1 MEQTEVINKF
11 KDLFFAVNGS
21 TAKEIGLKASGKKEF
36 GYDRIFR
43 ELSQQDYSNH
53 LRTEVGLVPIPILET
68 DKCWWGAIDIDI
80 YNLTLQEQIEILNV
94 ASEYKLVPAWSESKG
109 LHLYCQSEE
118 KILAKGMRNYL
129 LSIALKLPHLKTT
142 PEVFPKQ
149 TEIKDGKIGNGIKI
163 PYRGWL
169 LGKKTNSTG
178 IMVKENTI
186 IQLTPEAFISR
197 LENSKIDKETFKQFY
212 SLELDCKMNELPNE
226 FKDFAPGS
234 MQDPEIK
241 KLSTAEI
248 LKKIKQEKMSLSDD
262 ESYFDDLITL
272 AIGKMVGSRNK
283 SDDEIMSELLK
294 LDLGSTG
301 TTVDYFR
308 SKLDRCRAKT
318 GIDDPRIAKEKIV
331 KNVVYLKETDRFY
344 DMQTKNDY
352 PKAAI
357 NHTYG
362 IYFGKNESAATFLQK
377 HPHGLVVENWL
388 YDPRQYNKDKPIIE
402 VDGNKY
408 LNSYQPHSLM
418 PEKGDVSL
426 LYELLNHVFNND
438 KDYINHFLDYVSYPL
453 KNPGAKIRHALI
465 IVSTSYQ
472 FGKGTLWRMI
482 QEIYG
487 ANSLAIDVSQALDKS
502 KGYTQKAQMVL
513 IDEMQSVGDFSEG
526 RSLLNDLKRIITEKE
541 VSSRELYKDYRIVKT
556 CANYILFSNNKN
568 ALALKPNEVR
578 YWVYITERPRAN
590 QEFYTKI
597 HKWLDDGG
605 AAAIL
610 YELLNREISPKFDPN
625 AIAPKT
631 PFLGQ
636 MSTAGEHPL
645 TAIIRKRFEEKQ
657 TPFITGHGKEIDVI
671 GSTELFDWLKNN
683 NLLGRA
689 RINDVSNALEQIGAR
704 NLGQCRI
711 KVRNIKGED
720 IGPAMD
726 NAVNPNFEHKKVY
739 QNKKPTLYL
748 LNKLDELVLLDPQQI
763 ADEYYTPINTD
774 RENWNSG
781 NY

>member
-11 KDLFFAVNGS
+11 KELFFAVNGS

-129 LSIALKLPHLKTT
+129 LSVALKLPHLKTT

-149 TEIKDGKIGNGIKI
+149 TEIKEGKIGNGIKI

-197 LENSKIDKETFKQFY
+197 LENSKINKDTFKQFY
-212 SLELDCKMNELPNE
+212 SLELDSKMNELPNE

-241 KLSTAEI
+241 KLSTKEI

-294 LDLGSTG
+294 LDLESTG

-308 SKLDRCRAKT
+308 SKLDRCRDKT
-318 GIDDPRIAKEKIV
+318 GIDDPRIAKERMVENI
-331 KNVVYLKETDRFY
+331 VYLKETDRFY
-344 DMQTKNDY
+344 DLKTNRDYMKQT
-352 PKAAI
+352 I

-362 IYFGKNESAATFLQK
+362 IYFGKNQSAVSHLQK
-377 HPHGLVVENWL
+377 HPHQKIVENWL
-388 YDPRQYNKDKPIIE
+388 YDPKQYNKDKPIIE

-408 LNSYQPHSLM
+408 LNSYKPHTLV
-418 PEKGDVSL
+418 PEKGDISL
-426 LYELLNHVFNND
+426 WNELLDHVFNNSQEY
-438 KDYINHFLDYVSYPL
+438 KDHFLDFISKPL
-453 KNPGAKIRHALI
+453 QEPGIKIRHALI

-472 FGKGTLWRMI
+472 YGKGSLWRAI
-482 QEIYG
+482 GEVYG
-487 ANSLAIDVSQALDKS
+487 ANSLAIDVRQALDKS
-502 KGYTQKAQMVL
+502 KGYTQKSQMVL
-513 IDEMQSVGDFSEG
+513 IDEMQSSGGWTETQ
-526 RSLLNDLKRIITEKE
+526 SLLNDLKRIITEKE
-541 VSSRELYKDYRIVKT
+541 VSSRELYKDYKIVKT

-568 ALALKPNEVR
+568 ALSVKNNEER
-578 YWVYITERPRAN
+578 YWVYITEKPRAK
-590 QEFYTKI
+590 QEFYTKY
-597 HKWLDDGG
+597 HKWLDGGG
-605 AAAIL
+605 AKAIL
-610 YELLNREISPKFDPN
+610 YDLLNRKISDKFDPN
-625 AIAPKT
+625 GTAPKT

-636 MSTAGEHPL
+636 MSIAGEHPM
-645 TAIIRKRFEEKQ
+645 TAIIRKLMEERQPPFEDINGNELL
-657 TPFITGHGKEIDVI
+657 VI
-671 GSTELFDWLKNN
+671 GSTELFEWLKNN
-683 NLLGRA
+683 NLLGKS
-689 RINDVSNALEQIGAR
+689 RINDVANALEQLGCR
-704 NLGQCRI
+704 NLGQCRVKI
-711 KVRNIKGED
+711 RDYKRED
-720 IGPAMD
+720 IGPTLA
-726 NAVNPNFEHKKVY
+726 NATNPDYEHKCVY
-739 QNKKPTLYL
+739 LNKKPTLYL
-748 LNKLDELVLLDPQQI
+748 IARQEEFVNKQPQEI
-763 ADEYYTPINTD
+763 ADEHYFPINTSKID
-774 RENWNSG
+774 RSW
-781 NY
+781 

>member
-11 KDLFFAVNGS
+11 KELFFAVNGS

-129 LSIALKLPHLKTT
+129 LSVALKLPHLKTT

-149 TEIKDGKIGNGIKI
+149 TEILEGKIGNGIKI

-212 SLELDCKMNELPNE
+212 SLELDSKMNELPNE
-226 FKDFAPGS
+226 FQDFAPGS

-318 GIDDPRIAKEKIV
+318 GIDDPRIAKEKMV
-331 KNVVYLKETDRFY
+331 ANLVYLKETDRFY
-344 DMQTKNDY
+344 DLKTNRDYIKQT
-352 PKAAI
+352 I

-362 IYFGKNESAATFLQK
+362 IYFGKNQSAVSYLQK
-377 HPHGLVVENWL
+377 HPHQRVVENWL
-388 YDPRQYNKDKPIIE
+388 YDPQQYNKDKPIIE

-408 LNSYQPHSLM
+408 LNSYKPHTLI
-418 PEKGDVSL
+418 PEKGDISL
-426 LYELLNHVFNND
+426 WNELLKHIFNNNT
-438 KDYINHFLDYVSYPL
+438 DYINHLLDFISTPL
-453 KNPGAKIRHALI
+453 QKPGIKIRHALI
-465 IVSTSYQ
+465 IVSTSQQ
-472 FGKGTLWRMI
+472 FGKGSLWRAI
-482 QEIYG
+482 GEIYG
-487 ANSLAIDVSQALDKS
+487 ANSLAIDVRQALDKS
-502 KGYTQKAQMVL
+502 KGYTQKSQMVL
-513 IDEMQSVGDFSEG
+513 IDEMQSAGTWAETQ
-526 RSLLNDLKRIITEKE
+526 SLLNDLKRIITEKE
-541 VSSRELYKDYRIVKT
+541 ISSRELYQDYKIVKT

-568 ALALKPNEVR
+568 ALSLKPNEVR
-578 YWVYITERPRAN
+578 YWVYITEKPRAD
-590 QEFYTKI
+590 QEFYTKF
-597 HKWLDDGG
+597 HQWLDDGG
-605 AAAIL
+605 AKAIL
-610 YELLNREISPKFDPN
+610 YDLLNRKISDKFDPN

-636 MSTAGEHPL
+636 MSVAGEHPI
-645 TAIIRKRFEEKQ
+645 TAIIRKLIEENQPPFEDINGNELL
-657 TPFITGHGKEIDVI
+657 VI
-671 GSTELFDWLKNN
+671 GSTELFEWLKNN
-683 NLLGRA
+683 NLLGKA
-689 RINDVSNALEQIGAR
+689 RINDVSNALEQLGCR
-704 NLGQCRI
+704 NLGQCR
-711 KVRNIKGED
+711 VRIRDYNRED
-720 IGPAMD
+720 IGPTLA
-726 NAVNPNFEHKKVY
+726 NATNPDYEHKCVY
-739 QNKKPTLYL
+739 LIKKPTLYL
-748 LNKLDELVLLDPQQI
+748 IARQDEFVNKQPQEI
-763 ADEYYTPINTD
+763 ADEYYFPINTSKVD
-774 RENWNSG
+774 RSW
-781 NY
+781 

>member
-1 MEQTEVINKF
+1 MEQTEVVEQF
-11 KDLFFAVNGS
+11 KERFFAINGS
-21 TAKEIGLKASGKKEF
+21 TAELKKEQPLVGKRKF
-36 GYDRIFR
+36 EYKRIFR
-43 ELSQQDYSNH
+43 ELTHQNYSNH
-53 LRTEVGLVPIPILET
+53 LKTEVGLVPIPIIDN
-68 DKCWWGAIDIDI
+68 DKCFWGAIDIDI
-80 YNLTLQEQIEILNV
+80 YDLTLEQQMEIIN
-94 ASEYKLVPAWSESKG
+94 AATEYKLVAAWSESKG
-109 LHLYCQSEE
+109 LHLYCQSS
-118 KILAKGMRNYL
+118 KRIFAKGMRNYL
-129 LSIALKLPHLKTT
+129 LSVAAKLPHLKTI

-149 TEIKDGKIGNGIKI
+149 TKLGLDKDGKKQIGNGIKL
-163 PYRGWL
+163 PYRNYFNSNSI
-169 LGKKTNSTG
+169 TSTG
-178 IMVKENTI
+178 IIVRDNRI
-186 IQLTPEAFISR
+186 IQIKPEIFIKR
-197 LENSKIDKETFKQFY
+197 LEE
-212 SLELDCKMNELPNE
+212 NELE
-226 FKDFAPGS
+226 EDVFKRFYADDLVNPTEEIPDNFDLGS
-234 MQDPEIK
+234 MNDPEIK
-241 KLSTAEI
+241 KLSSKEI
-248 LKKIKQEKMSLSDD
+248 LAKIKKEKMSLDD
-262 ESYFDDLITL
+262 ESSYFDDLVTL
-272 AIGKMVGSRNK
+272 AIGKMVGSRIK
-283 SDDEIMSELLK
+283 SDQAIMESCLK
-294 LDLGSTG
+294 LDLEKTG
-301 TTVDYFR
+301 TTPDYFR
-308 SKLDRCRAKT
+308 SKLDRARVKL
-318 GIDDPRIAKEKIV
+318 GIDDPEIAKEKIV
-331 KNVVYLKETDRFY
+331 KNVIYLKETDRFY
-344 DMQTKNDY
+344 DLQTKNDY

-362 IYFGKNESAATFLQK
+362 IYFGKNDSAATYLQK

-388 YDPRQYNKDKPIIE
+388 YDPKQYDKDKPIIE
-402 VDGNKY
+402 VNKNKY
-408 LNSYQPHSLM
+408 LNSYQPHDLVA
-418 PEKGDVSL
+418 EKGDVSL

-482 QEIYG
+482 GEIYG
-487 ANSLAIDVSQALDKS
+487 TNSLAIDVLQALDKS

-645 TAIIRKRFEEKQ
+645 TALIRKRFEEKQ
-657 TPFITGHGKEIDVI
+657 TPFITSSGKEIDVI
-671 GSTELFDWLKNN
+671 GSTELFEWLKNN

-711 KVRNIKGED
+711 KVRSFNPENFAHNYSSASNPDHETKGD
-720 IGPAMD
+720 
-726 NAVNPNFEHKKVY
+726 Y
-739 QNKKPTLYL
+739 QIKKPTLYL
-748 LNKLDELVLLDPQQI
+748 LNKLDELVNLDPQQI
-763 ADEYYTPINTD
+763 AEEYYVPINPY
-774 RENWNSG
+774 RES